1 VTPYFY
7 KIPVN
12 RAKGEDVSALEAEL
26 KEKLSQLNEVGW
38 NISNIIEWG
47 NDFLCSADVLGYFS
61 VELSLTV

>member
-38 NISNIIEWG
+38 NINNIIEWG
-47 NDFLCSADVLGYFS
+47 NDF
-61 VELSLTV
+61 